1 MVLSLEDLKKDFS
14 INPRIE
20 NLEKFPVNIFFDGKD
35 VNDIS
40 FLENYF
46 SDNKI
51 NIFLRDFVLFKNDLK
66 GLKYQFQ
73 EHPIEIRMT
82 RSAYKFFAFDG
93 ANLFKQSTI
102 YFY

>member
-51 NIFLRDFVLFKNDLK
+51 NIFLRDFV
-66 GLKYQFQ
+66 
-73 EHPIEIRMT
+73 
-82 RSAYKFFAFDG
+82 
-93 ANLFKQSTI
+93 
-102 YFY
+102 

>member
-1 MVLSLEDLKKDFS
+1 MTLSLEDLKKDFS

-20 NLEKFPVNIFFDGKD
+20 NLEKFPVNIFFDGSAVD
-35 VNDIS
+35 DIS
-40 FLENYF
+40 FFKNHF

-51 NIFLRDFVLFKNDLK
+51 NIFLSNFVLFKNDLK

-73 EHPIEIRMT
+73 DYPIEIRMIGN
-82 RSAYKFFAFDG
+82 AYRFFAFNG
-93 ANLFKQSTI
+93 ANLFKQSTL